1 VRVATFRVEDA
12 CAAFE
17 EAHVHHAHGGRQPHT
32 VASTPSR
39 GCWGWAG
46 RPQIYGDCGGGV
58 SASIPILCASLSNGA
73 LSLAS
78 HCHMSRLDSLTVVDY
93 MVVRPRLLTLS
104 ECGRA
109 RRMSGTDA
117 LAGSRALSSTFTRSA
132 SPNPTLYL
140 GAFPR
145 WLDPHSNLR
154 L

>member
-1 VRVATFRVEDA
+1 MRGLCSLKRWP
-12 CAAFE
+12 
-17 EAHVHHAHGGRQPHT
+17 HVHHAHGGRQPHT

-39 GCWGWAG
+39 GCWGWVG
-46 RPQIYGDCGGGV
+46 RPQQYGDCGGG
-58 SASIPILCASLSNGA
+58 SSSIPILCASLSDGA

-78 HCHMSRLDSLTVVDY
+78 HCHMSRLNSPTVVNY

-109 RRMSGTDA
+109 RRLSGTDA

-140 GAFPR
+140 AAFPR